1 MTRKRNRPTL
11 KAPLGPKG
19 RKALADKVS
28 RINQAGEAAREKL
41 AKSTGREPGRK
52 PAAKAVKMAGRSA
65 AGVERELEQ
74 ALRRRDRLNVTGAYV
89 EADRVDG
96 TIAKLE
102 RRLRRAKKA
111 DLLAKGRRARLDR
124 FQLMVKR
131 SAVLT
136 DWHWLVADRWLA
148 AVDAAADGLMQRAA
162 EPEAAAAD
170 AYERGERDPDT
181 GLRLKPDLDGPAIFL
196 RGDSVLKRWTT
207 GVPVASV
214 ATGRRRKPE
223 TFDPKPVKRMRGQ
236 GPGSSSVQEVAFH
249 RQTRAEELEAAFR
262 DGVAYAGHPDWTVAV
277 AIRVIRGNEPQ
288 DASMRALGVGPN
300 AQRSEQL
307 HTAIAAGLSMVAQAL
322 GMPVEK

>member
-19 RKALADKVS
+19 RKALADRVAE
-28 RINQAGEAAREKL
+28 INRAGEAARDRL
-41 AKSTGREPGRK
+41 AKRTGRKPGK
-52 PAAKAVKMAGRSA
+52 APAAKAVKMAV
-65 AGVERELEQ
+65 GVERELER
-74 ALRRRDRLNVTGAYV
+74 AERRRDKLIASGAYD
-89 EADRVDG
+89 EADRVSA
-96 TIAKLE
+96 TLPAL
-102 RRLRRAKKA
+102 RQRQRRAVKA
-111 DLLAKGRRARLDR
+111 DMAAEGRRARLDR
-124 FQLMVKR
+124 FALMVRR

-162 EPEAAAAD
+162 EPEAAAAE
-170 AYERGERDPDT
+170 AYEPGERDPVT
-181 GLRLKPDLDGPAIFL
+181 GQRTKPDLDGPAIFL

-236 GPGSSSVQEVAFH
+236 GPGSSAVQEVAFH

-262 DGVAYAGHPDWTVAV
+262 DGVAFAGHPDWTVAV
-277 AIRVIRGNEPQ
+277 AIRVIRGNEPMK
-288 DASMRALGVGPN
+288 AAMAALGVGFN
-300 AQRSEQL
+300 AKQSDRL
-307 HTAIAAGLSMVAQAL
+307 HRAIAAGLSVVAQAL
-322 GMPVEK
+322 GMAVEK

>member
-1 MTRKRNRPTL
+1 
-11 KAPLGPKG
+11 
-19 RKALADKVS
+19 
-28 RINQAGEAAREKL
+28 
-41 AKSTGREPGRK
+41 
-52 PAAKAVKMAGRSA
+52 MAGRSA

-74 ALRRRDRLNVTGAYV
+74 ALRRRDRLNVMGAYV

-96 TIAKLE
+96 TIAQLE

-111 DLLAKGRRARLDR
+111 DMLAKGRRARLDR
-124 FQLMVKR
+124 FQLMVRR

-162 EPEAAAAD
+162 EPEVVAEAREA
-170 AYERGERDPDT
+170 GERDPVT
-181 GLRLKPDLDGPAIFL
+181 GQRIKPDLDGPAIFL
-196 RGDSVLKRWTT
+196 RGDSVLKRWVN
-207 GVPVASV
+207 GVPVSSV
-214 ATGRRRKPE
+214 ESGRRRKPE

-249 RQTRAEELEAAFR
+249 RQTRAEELEQAFR
-262 DGVAYAGHPDWTVAV
+262 NGVAYAGHPDWTVAV

-300 AQRSEQL
+300 AQRSQQL
-307 HTAIAAGLSMVAQAL
+307 HIAIAAGLSTVAQAL
-322 GMPVEK
+322 GMAVEK